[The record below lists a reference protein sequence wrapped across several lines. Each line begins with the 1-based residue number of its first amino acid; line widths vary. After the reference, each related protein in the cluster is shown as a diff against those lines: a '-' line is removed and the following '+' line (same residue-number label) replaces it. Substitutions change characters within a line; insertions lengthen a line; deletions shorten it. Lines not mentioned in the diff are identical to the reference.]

1 MRVTSE
7 SSRWWELAA
16 CQDADPE
23 LFFPVSEIGPA
34 RRQVARAKAV
44 CETCEVSQL
53 CLDYALSSRQAHGV
67 WGGLTEE
74 ERRVVAARRDRQLA
88 AAS

>member
-1 MRVTSE
+1 MTE

-16 CQDADPE
+16 CRSGDPD
-23 LFFPVSEIGPA
+23 LFFPVSAIGPA

-44 CETCEVSQL
+44 CEGCAVQQR
-53 CLDYALSSRQAHGV
+53 CLDYALSTRQAHGV

-74 ERRVVAARRDRQLA
+74 ERRAVKAQRDRQLVRA
-88 AAS
+88 G